1 MQPVYY
7 VVIAVVAVVLVV
19 LIVALLKKAGGGKKS
34 ERDLLL
40 ESRQIIGDNA
50 NSVEVLLVLAAGKEE
65 MTKTL
70 KDLQEKLKY
79 LSPSADERVKALDMK
94 IKDALGDIK
103 IELTK
108 SKGGDDSGKA
118 DKYVQ
123 EIQVH
128 IAERSVFTS
137 R

>member
-50 NSVEVLLVLAAGKEE
+50 NSVEVLLVLASGKEE

>member
-1 MQPVYY
+1 MPVYVY
-7 VVIAVVAVVLVV
+7 VIIGAAAGAVIG
-19 LIVALLKKAGGGKKS
+19 LIVSLLKKSGKGKKS

-40 ESRQIIGDNA
+40 ESRQLIGNNA
-50 NSVEVLLVLAAGKEE
+50 QSVEVLLVLASGKEG
-65 MTKTL
+65 MTKEL

-108 SKGGDDSGKA
+108 SKGSEDCGKA
-118 DKYVQ
+118 DKFMQ

>member
-1 MQPVYY
+1 MPVYVY
-7 VVIAVVAVVLVV
+7 VIIGAAGAVIG
-19 LIVALLKKAGGGKKS
+19 LIVSLLKKSGKGKKS

-40 ESRQIIGDNA
+40 ESRQLIGDNA
-50 NSVEVLLVLAAGKEE
+50 QSVEVLLVLASGKEG
-65 MTKTL
+65 MTKEL

-108 SKGGDDSGKA
+108 SKGSEDCGKA
-118 DKYVQ
+118 DKFMQ

>member
-1 MQPVYY
+1 MPVYVY
-7 VVIAVVAVVLVV
+7 VIIGAAAGAVIG
-19 LIVALLKKAGGGKKS
+19 LIVSLLKKSGKGKKS

-40 ESRQIIGDNA
+40 ESRQLIGDNA
-50 NSVEVLLVLAAGKEE
+50 QSVEVLLVLASGKEG
-65 MTKTL
+65 MTKEL

-108 SKGGDDSGKA
+108 SKGSEDCGKA
-118 DKYVQ
+118 DKFMQ

>member
-1 MQPVYY
+1 MPVYVY
-7 VVIAVVAVVLVV
+7 VIIGAAAGAVIG
-19 LIVALLKKAGGGKKS
+19 LIVSLLKKSWKGKKS

-40 ESRQIIGDNA
+40 ESRQLIGDNA
-50 NSVEVLLVLAAGKEE
+50 QSVEVLLVLASGKEG
-65 MTKTL
+65 MTKEL

-108 SKGGDDSGKA
+108 SKGSEDCGKA
-118 DKYVQ
+118 DKFMQ

>member
-1 MQPVYY
+1 MPVYVY
-7 VVIAVVAVVLVV
+7 VIIGAAAGAVIG
-19 LIVALLKKAGGGKKS
+19 LIVSLLKKSGKGKKS

-40 ESRQIIGDNA
+40 ESRQLIGDNA
-50 NSVEVLLVLAAGKEE
+50 QSVEVLLGLASGKEG
-65 MTKTL
+65 MTKEL
-70 KDLQEKLKY
+70 KDLEEKLKY

-108 SKGGDDSGKA
+108 SKGSEDCGKA
-118 DKYVQ
+118 DKFMQ